1 MQPDVLDHA
10 ELDQIDPL
18 EFDETSG
25 TDAAGVIALIAGAI
39 SGAPVVALIWLFAEL
54 FF

>member
-10 ELDQIDPL
+10 DLDQIDPL

-25 TDAAGVIALIAGAI
+25 TDAAGVIALVAGAI
-39 SGAPVVALIWLFAEL
+39 SGASVVALVWLFTEL